1 MLIVLRLVHDY
12 VRNERTNEIWVLPT
26 FCTPIVLFFW
36 GSVLICAHS
45 FLGPIFFKKSMSHN
59 PVSRT
64 RSSCLAVRSSL
75 LSLCC
80 ALTHTRWSILTSPWL
95 MLADRSLF
103 CVARY
108 PVISRWLLLLSRR
121 FAPCWFSSG
130 AP

>member
-26 FCTPIVLFFW
+26 FCTPIVLFFEEVC
-36 GSVLICAHS
+36 SFAPIV

-80 ALTHTRWSILTSPWL
+80 ALTHTR
-95 MLADRSLF
+95 
-103 CVARY
+103 
-108 PVISRWLLLLSRR
+108 
-121 FAPCWFSSG
+121 
-130 AP
+130 